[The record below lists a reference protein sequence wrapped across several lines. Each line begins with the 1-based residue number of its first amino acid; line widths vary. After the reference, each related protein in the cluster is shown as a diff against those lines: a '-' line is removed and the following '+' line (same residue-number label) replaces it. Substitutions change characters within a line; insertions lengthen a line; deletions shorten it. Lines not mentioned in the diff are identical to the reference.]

1 MSKENKNK
9 QHADNNDVE
18 NEEVNIEN
26 QSIENNDIQAEG
38 NDEASMGDE
47 SVNLAEEAAKW
58 QDKYIRL
65 SAEFDNFRKRTLKE
79 KMDLIETA
87 GEDVLKSVLVILDDM
102 ERAVEANKK
111 AEDIDIVRTGIELIQ
126 KKLADML
133 RAKGVKEIEAMGGD
147 LDTDLHE
154 AIAKFPIEEES
165 KKGKIIDV
173 VEKGYKLK
181 DKVIRYSKVV
191 VGE

>member
-1 MSKENKNK
+1 MTKENKK
-9 QHADNNDVE
+9 HE
-18 NEEVNIEN
+18 NTEQEKIKTEQEIVAEN
-26 QSIENNDIQAEG
+26 GDLTAEG
-38 NDEASMGDE
+38 NYETKIGKE
-47 SVNLAEEAAKW
+47 EVNLAEEVSKW
-58 QDKYIRL
+58 QEKYVRL

-79 KMDLIETA
+79 KMELIESA
-87 GEDVLKSVLVILDDM
+87 SEDVLKSVLVIMDDM
-102 ERAVEANKK
+102 DRAVEANNK
-111 AEDIDIVRTGIELIQ
+111 AEDVDVVRKGTELIH
-126 KKLADML
+126 KKLADLL
-133 RAKGVKEIEAMGGD
+133 RNKGVREIESMGGD

-154 AIAKFPIEEES
+154 AIAKFPTAEEE

>member
-1 MSKENKNK
+1 MSKENRKKQNTDNESVENENK
-9 QHADNNDVE
+9 VITEPTQENNDV
-18 NEEVNIEN
+18 
-26 QSIENNDIQAEG
+26 QAEG
-38 NDEASMGDE
+38 NGEAVENNNSDK
-47 SVNLAEEAAKW
+47 LAEEVAKW

-87 GEDVLKSVLVILDDM
+87 SEDVLKSVLVIMDDM
-102 ERAVEANKK
+102 DRAIEANKK
-111 AEDIDIVRTGIELIQ
+111 AEDIVVMRTGSELIH
-126 KKLADML
+126 KKLYDL
-133 RAKGVKEIEAMGGD
+133 LNNKGVKEIQSMDCE
-147 LDTDLHE
+147 LNTDLHE
-154 AIAKFPIEEES
+154 AIAKFPVEDEA

-181 DKVIRYSKVV
+181 DKVIRYAKVV

>member
-47 SVNLAEEAAKW
+47 SVNLAEEVAKW

>member
-1 MSKENKNK
+1 MSKENKK
-9 QHADNNDVE
+9 GQCADNKH
-18 NEEVNIEN
+18 NEHIES
-26 QSIENNDIQAEG
+26 QPVENNDIQAEG
-38 NDEASMGDE
+38 NDETVAQPID
-47 SVNLAEEAAKW
+47 VNMAEEVAKW

-79 KMDLIETA
+79 KMELIDSA
-87 GEDVLKSVLVILDDM
+87 SEDVLKSVLVIMDDM

-111 AEDIDIVRTGIELIQ
+111 AVDIEVVRTGTELIH
-126 KKLADML
+126 KKLSDL
-133 RAKGVKEIEAMGGD
+133 IRTKGVKEIEAIGND

-154 AIAKFPIEEES
+154 AIAKFPTDDTD